1 MPKDIRYD
9 VLKGLIKL
17 QKDKAYSNLV
27 FEKIANYNL
36 YDARDISFASKL
48 FYGVCE
54 RQITLD
60 YIIKQYST
68 TPINKIN
75 LKIKIILQMGVY
87 QLVFMDKIPN
97 HAVVST
103 CVNLA
108 KQYNLKYLSGFVN
121 ALLRNFIRNNCKYN
135 LPKKTN
141 FLEYMGV
148 KYSYPKEIIKVLIDS
163 FGQDIT
169 LKILETCCEKAVLV
183 RVNTLKTN
191 ADELLEELK
200 LSNIKAI
207 KSKTIDNALKIKNI
221 TDIKNIPAFKEGK
234 FHVQNESSQICC
246 DILNPKPGETIAD
259 VCCAPGGKTFTTAQL
274 MQNIGGIDAFDIYE
288 HKLNLVKTHAK
299 RLGINII
306 NTFIKDASKVDIPQ
320 KLYDKVLCDAPCSG
334 LGLFNSKPDVKY
346 NKTRAM
352 LDNLA
357 NLQYIFLKN
366 SSLLVRPGGVLVY
379 STCTLNFKE
388 NNAVTDKF
396 LKENKNFQPI
406 KINKQKYKLK
416 NYSFKEPSNQ
426 FTIFPQDS
434 LDGFF
439 IAAFKRYE

>member
-17 QKDKAYSNLV
+17 QKDKSYSNLV

-54 RQITLD
+54 KQITLD

-68 TPINKIN
+68 TKLDKIN
-75 LKIKIILQMGVY
+75 LNIKIILQMGLY
-87 QLVFMDKIPN
+87 QLVFMDKIPE
-97 HAVVST
+97 HAVVNT

-108 KQYNLKYLSGFVN
+108 KQCKLKFLSGFVN
-121 ALLRNFIRNNCKYN
+121 AVLRNFIRNNCKFS
-135 LPKKTN
+135 LPEKTD

-148 KYSYPKEIIKVLIDS
+148 KYSYPKEIIEVFITS
-163 FGQDIT
+163 FGQDIA
-169 LKILETCCEKAVLV
+169 LKLLETNCEKAVSI
-183 RVNTLKTN
+183 RVNTLKTS
-191 ADELLEELK
+191 EEKLLKELK
-200 LSNIKAI
+200 ANKIEAI
-207 KSKTIDNALKIKNI
+207 KSEKIKNSLKL
-221 TDIKNIPAFKEGK
+221 KNIINLKNLNAFKEGK
-234 FHVQNESSQICC
+234 FHAQNESSQICC
-246 DILNPKPGETIAD
+246 DILDPKPLETIAD
-259 VCCAPGGKTFTTAQL
+259 VCSAPGGKSFTMAQL
-274 MQNIGGIDAFDIYE
+274 MQNIGKIDAFDIYE

-306 NTFIKDASKVDIPQ
+306 NTFIKDASKVDVPK

-357 NLQYIFLKN
+357 NLQYIFLRN
-366 SSLLVRPGGVLVY
+366 SSKLVRPGGVLVY

-388 NNAVTDKF
+388 NNAVADKF

-406 KINKQKYKLK
+406 KINKQKYRLK